1 MQLAGKV
8 TAITGAA
15 SGIGLATARLFAREG
30 APLVL
35 GDLDEEAGGRAAGEI
50 EGSGGP
56 SDAAREFGIGSAHCP
71 AVPKKHTGTRML
83 LFFPCWRLADE
94 SRRRRGGCGRPLLR
108 S

>member
-35 GDLDEEAGGRAAGEI
+35 GDLDEEAGGRGDHDRGRGAG
-50 EGSGGP
+50 
-56 SDAAREFGIGSAHCP
+56 ARGASF
-71 AVPKKHTGTRML
+71 
-83 LFFPCWRLADE
+83 
-94 SRRRRGGCGRPLLR
+94 RRGEGVRPRLGTLPR
-108 S
+108 RPEKAHRDKDAFVLPMMEVGG

>member
-50 EGSGGP
+50 MTAVEEQVRVEHP
-56 SDAAREFGIGSAHCP
+56 SDAAREFGIGSAHYP

-83 LFFPCWRLADE
+83 LSFP
-94 SRRRRGGCGRPLLR
+94 
-108 S
+108 

>member
-35 GDLDEEAGGRAAGEI
+35 GDLDEEAGGRGDR
-50 EGSGGP
+50 GVRWS
-56 SDAAREFGIGSAHCP
+56 F
-71 AVPKKHTGTRML
+71 
-83 LFFPCWRLADE
+83 
-94 SRRRRGGCGRPLLR
+94 RRGEGVRHRLGTLPRRPEEAHRDKDAFVLPMMEVGG
-108 S
+108 